1 MQQGIKQILFPK
13 QQRRHLPFI
22 LFFFEVAAGSRL
34 FPPEFCSVKLSLILV
49 QATKNGAE
57 YICGRVTGFR
67 QTEDNRAGILEPVC
81 STVFLRVNPSGRKK
95 IFSPPSSV
103 TESRHHR
110 LTRGRSYLLLLGSV
124 ADPERFD
131 ADPDPTFYVDPD
143 PVLDQPKF

>member
-81 STVFLRVNPSGRKK
+81 STVFLRVNPSSRKK
-95 IFSPPSSV
+95 TSLLPPSVHVYTKMGSCEADSSTSAQIEGGGGEDHPTTIWHKSSV
-103 TESRHHR
+103 
-110 LTRGRSYLLLLGSV
+110 G
-124 ADPERFD
+124 DPHNFAR
-131 ADPDPTFYVDPD
+131 
-143 PVLDQPKF
+143 